1 MAAKAWRSL
10 AAVLCAGA
18 LAMSMSGC
26 GGSTEPPPDSPEPGG
41 DTPAGTVS
49 GEVTWWGWTPDTSV
63 AEKYIAEFNK
73 VYPDVTVKYTNYE
86 NADYAPTMS
95 TAFQT
100 GAGPD
105 IFDVSAG
112 GNVGGK
118 QLWGDYALD
127 LSETA
132 AAALG
137 ADWKDKFA
145 TGYVDQITY
154 DGRVVGLPLGGV
166 AADFFWINRDLFDA
180 NGVSTELKT
189 YDELKAACDT
199 FTKAGVQCFTM
210 GTNSTDTFSTELLRT
225 IISSIDPSYYTK
237 ALHGEA
243 SWDDPIFVQAID
255 IVRKMQ
261 DDGIISQDATSIKQY
276 PESNNNFMAQKAA
289 IVQMGTWYAQY
300 AAEASMTSSMEG
312 AGVADPK
319 PFTMLPMKSPDFAGQ
334 GNVPGYVGEAD
345 YGLAINSESKNIE
358 AAKAFVMWLTATAE
372 GQQIVANAIDLVPGL
387 VGVEADWDNLGLVS
401 PDVQI
406 PVFKQLYA
414 DAAATPESRNL
425 YISAETGNAQV
436 IAMQQALADRSI
448 SSADIAKQA
457 EADSVDMPA

>member
-1 MAAKAWRSL
+1 MRQKTRTTWALLAAAGLALSMAA
-10 AAVLCAGA
+10 
-18 LAMSMSGC
+18 C
-26 GGSTEPPPDSPEPGG
+26 GGDDEDGGGG
-41 DTPAGTVS
+41 DSGSGGGT
-49 GEVTWWGWTPDTSV
+49 VTWWGWTPDTPV

-73 VYPDVTVKYTNYE
+73 VHPDIKVEYTNYE

-118 QLWGDYALD
+118 QLWGDYAMD
-127 LSETA
+127 LAPVAEEE
-132 AAALG
+132 LG
-137 ADWKDKFA
+137 SDWKSQFA
-145 TGYVDQITY
+145 TGYVDQLSY
-154 DGRVVGLPLGGV
+154 NGSVVALPLGGV
-166 AADFFWINRDLFDA
+166 AADFFWINKDLFDA

-199 FTKAGVQCFTM
+199 FSAAGVQCFTM

-225 IISSIDPSYYTK
+225 IMSSVDPDMYMK
-237 ALHGEA
+237 CLHGEE
-243 SWDDPIFVQAID
+243 SWENPVTIEALD

-261 DDGIISQDATSIKQY
+261 EDGIISQDATSIKQY
-276 PESNNNFMAQKAA
+276 PESNNNFMSQKAA

-300 AAEASMTSSMEG
+300 AAEESMIGSMEG

-319 PFTMLPMKSPDFAGQ
+319 PFTMLPMVSPDFAGQ
-334 GNVPGYVGEAD
+334 GNIPGYVGEAD
-345 YGLAINSESKNIE
+345 YGLAINAESKNAD
-358 AAKAFVMWLTATAE
+358 AAKTFVMWLTATQE
-372 GQQIVANAIDLVPGL
+372 GQQIVANAIDLVPAL

-406 PVFKQLYA
+406 PVFKKLYA
-414 DAAATPESRNL
+414 DAAAANESRNL

-436 IAMQQALADRSI
+436 IAMQQVLAEKSM
-448 SSADIAKQA
+448 STADIAKQMQ
-457 EADSVDMPA
+457 ADSIPLEAE